1 MNLISAFEI
10 FFPNSRE
17 NHEIS
22 QLDKWRAIT
31 FHRKYTSLL
40 TSIDCIFI
48 NEDDISGPLKIK
60 RTNCDSFLNWTNE

>member
-1 MNLISAFEI
+1 MAGDYVPQKI
-10 FFPNSRE
+10 
-17 NHEIS
+17 
-22 QLDKWRAIT
+22 
-31 FHRKYTSLL
+31 YTSL